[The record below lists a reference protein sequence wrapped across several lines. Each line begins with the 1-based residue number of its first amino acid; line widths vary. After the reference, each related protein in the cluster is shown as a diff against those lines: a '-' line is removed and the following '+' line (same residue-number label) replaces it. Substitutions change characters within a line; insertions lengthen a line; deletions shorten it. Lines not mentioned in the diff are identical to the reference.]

1 MTRELEGSLEPT
13 LFNQQE
19 TKAEIFFFKSR
30 KAVMEKV
37 CPTPHQTKTLRHTFS
52 ETKGWGL
59 TFT

>member
-37 CPTPHQTKTLRHTFS
+37 AQLHAKRKPCVTPSQRQRG
-52 ETKGWGL
+52 ED
-59 TFT
+59 